1 MAARTCDLL
10 SVAAASGKVL
20 TLALVDPFAPIFVL
34 ASCRSSMD
42 HCSEIRIPILR
53 RPHANTTDDLL
64 RRRLGR
70 RDRFLFA
77 QCARAEGGSEH
88 SERAIDHSA
97 HLFDRSMRQ

>member
-1 MAARTCDLL
+1 MAARACDLV
-10 SVAAASGKVL
+10 SVAGARGKVS

-70 RDRFLFA
+70 RDQFLSRDVLGLKEEVNIPNA
-77 QCARAEGGSEH
+77 
-88 SERAIDHSA
+88 
-97 HLFDRSMRQ
+97 